1 MANQVVTATC
11 VSNPAIGA
19 NVSSVGWAVFREFLF
34 FLKLTLLALPN
45 SGNCRCV
52 GFCFRLSFA
61 FRFRFGLGS
70 SGGRSS
76 VAAAVDKGTLVS
88 PFASSRGK
96 NMQAVF
102 LEPGGPRLL
111 ERDRAVFFDVPFP
124 FALAL
129 GFGARLCSYWHSL
142 PRGQAPVFQ

>member
-1 MANQVVTATC
+1 MTDQVVTATC
-11 VSNPAIGA
+11 VSNPAIGTD
-19 NVSSVGWAVFREFLF
+19 VSAVGWVVFVNFLF
-34 FLKLTLLALPN
+34 FLKVTLLTLPN
-45 SGNCRCV
+45 SGNCRCI

-61 FRFRFGLGS
+61 FRFRLGLGS

-88 PFASSRGK
+88 PFASSCGK

-111 ERDRAVFFDVPFP
+111 ERDRVVFFDVPFP
-124 FALAL
+124 FALA
-129 GFGARLCSYWHSL
+129 WHSL
-142 PRGQAPVFQ
+142 PRGHAPVFQ